1 MQDTVVKFGKPYS
14 FEGKEYTEVDL
25 KGYES
30 FTTQDLIEINT
41 QWKAAR
47 GNALLPEFDLQ
58 WNCFA
63 AARATKLPVEF
74 FLGLPSK
81 EGKKVCN
88 IGIAFFQE

>member
-30 FTTQDLIEINT
+30 FTTQDLIEINA
-41 QWKAAR
+41 QWKAAK

-63 AARATKLPVEF
+63 AARATKLPVAF
-74 FLGLPSK
+74 FLWPPSR

-88 IGIAFFQE
+88 IGITFFQE